1 MIGFSAVMVTVVVSS
16 SACDFAFACD
26 ARVEVLPSFVVS
38 GAAAEDEVPDAD
50 DADEALLWLCAQA
63 TAGRAAISTP
73 RLTPRVSRRESDEY

>member
-38 GAAAEDEVPDAD
+38 GAAAEDDVPDAD
-50 DADEALLWLCAQA
+50 DADEALLWALRPGHGGQGGDQYAQA
-63 TAGRAAISTP
+63 DTQGQS
-73 RLTPRVSRRESDEY
+73 SRI